1 MMRRKLFG
9 TTIAA
14 AAASVVVT
22 MGGGT
27 AFANGGSVFTQGD
40 NVPSPTIASNTNTHC
55 LNHYANEAPNPL
67 S

>member
-1 MMRRKLFG
+1 
-9 TTIAA
+9 
-14 AAASVVVT
+14 